1 MDVPVSDDTENSA
14 THTAHGTSGDSQG
27 LGLLQWLLQ
36 TSNTFFGAC
45 NKQMSNL
52 PLSH

>member
-1 MDVPVSDDTENSA
+1 MDVPVSGDTENSA

-27 LGLLQWLLQ
+27 LGLLWLLQ
-36 TSNTFFGAC
+36 TNNTFFGAC